1 MSNIIF
7 VFRGIETTIQCNV
20 EEKLKDIYKRFEIKT
35 KLDIDISKLYFLY
48 NGNNIDINLSF
59 KNIINKVDI
68 KTNTIKILIQEIIEN
83 MQNKKIIKSKEI
95 TIFLSFYKNYMKKVI

>member
-7 VFRGIETTIQCNV
+7 VFRGIETTIQCNI
-20 EEKLKDIYKRFEIKT
+20 EEKLKDIYKRFETKT
-35 KLDIDISKLYFLY
+35 KLGIDISKLYFLY
-48 NGNNIDINLSF
+48 NGNNIDVNLSF

-83 MQNKKIIKSKEI
+83 MQNKKKSLSISYLFYIINFI
-95 TIFLSFYKNYMKKVI
+95 I